1 MSEASFNAAI
11 AGQYGVPVV
20 AISGDNV
27 AVSEAQRMIGP
38 MEGAVVKRAI
48 SFHSAA
54 TMVPQSAQAL
64 IREKVKAGVMR
75 RTELHPYVVK
85 APIRLDLTFKNY
97 RPPELLAYLP
107 NVQRTNSHTV
117 EFIGQNMNEASRFVE
132 FALYYSPELAP

>member
-1 MSEASFNAAI
+1 MESRL
-11 AGQYGVPVV
+11 V
-20 AISGDNV
+20 ARSRGDNV
-27 AVSEAQRMIGP
+27 AVAEAQHMIGP

-75 RTELHPYVVK
+75 RADIHPYVVK
-85 APIRLDLTFKNY
+85 PPIRLIFTFKVY

-132 FALYYSPELAP
+132 FALYHSPELAP